1 MGKLTAQEFMK
12 LWVKLWE
19 DGEKI
24 NNPAYRGAEMPEF
37 DPDKVNESAFE
48 DEWRFKDVWIIAPND
63 NTTLEICWLSQD
75 VGNDEG
81 YSLFNEIYRALA
93 HSAKNC
99 LAPGERVP
107 VLIRLSDRDAS
118 CFYVSEKLI
127 NSESYLEYE
136 ETLEDRMNDYFEEP
150 ER

>member
-1 MGKLTAQEFMK
+1 MDKLTAQEFIK
-12 LWVKLWE
+12 LLENSKL
-19 DGEKI
+19 I

-37 DPDKVNESAFE
+37 DPNKINESTFE
-48 DEWRFKDVWIIAPND
+48 DEWRFKDVCFTVADWGN
-63 NTTLEICWLSQD
+63 TLEINWVSQD
-75 VGNDEG
+75 VGSDEG

-93 HSAKNC
+93 NLAKTY

-136 ETLEDRMNDYFEEP
+136 ETLEDRMNDYFEKS

>member
-1 MGKLTAQEFMK
+1 MDKLTAQEFMK

-19 DGEKI
+19 DGEKV

-37 DPDKVNESAFE
+37 DPDKINESAFE
-48 DEWRFKDVWIIAPND
+48 DEWRFKDVWITEPN
-63 NTTLEICWLSQD
+63 NNTLEIDWISQD

-93 HSAKNC
+93 YSAKNC
-99 LAPGERVP
+99 LAPGEQVP
-107 VLIRLSDRDAS
+107 VMIRLSDREDS
-118 CFYVSEKLI
+118 CFYVSEKQI
-127 NSESYLEYE
+127 DSESFREYE
-136 ETLEDRMNDYFEEP
+136 EALEDRMNDYFEGT